1 MCSVNKQ
8 AEVDGI
14 SCLKKLNCCHQRKE
28 EVLTD
33 AMLCKEKKDQL
44 LYFQRVKA
52 ESKFKVTKSA

>member
-8 AEVDGI
+8 AEVEG
-14 SCLKKLNCCHQRKE
+14 KKLNCCHQRKK
-28 EVLTD
+28 EVLTNV
-33 AMLCKEKKDQL
+33 MLCKEKKDQL